1 MEPLLTTLSVFLCF
15 FMSISSSSSTTDT
28 LLANQSLT
36 DGQTLTSSD
45 HTFELGFFSPGK
57 SKNRY
62 LGIWFKNSN
71 STVVWVANRAN
82 PISGSSGALT
92 FQSGNLILLNGSK
105 SKTPVWSSN
114 LTSKLQ
120 NPAAQLL
127 WSGNFVIK
135 DGISGG
141 LIVWKSFDYPVD
153 TLLVGVNI
161 TRHKDLVSWKST
173 NDPSPGQYSFS
184 IEAHGMTQL
193 VLRNASA
200 KWFRTGPWNG
210 LEFPG
215 LDYFLFNPSFAPSF
229 RSGTE
234 GGESVYRRIVL
245 SPTGWLQR
253 LTWNNQS
260 SEWDV
265 LNSVPQQDCDKYGF
279 CGANGVCY
287 AGKTPVC
294 ECLAGFVPKNWQE
307 WGRMDWR
314 GGCVRRTEL
323 ENGGRDGFLAIQK
336 LKMPDVLDYWTSS
349 NMSLDGCR
357 KECLRNGSC
366 VAYAISDISEGGKGC
381 IMWFGDLMDIRLFDN
396 DGLQQLYL
404 KLASSDIEAH
414 SRSSKKN
421 TPVVAIVVPSV
432 GVLMAIL
439 GIIGWYII
447 RSARKKTEGDG
458 NAEDDDLDL
467 PLYDWTTIATA
478 TSNFSFMNKIGEGG
492 FGPVYRG
499 KLVDGQEIAVK
510 RLSMDSGQGI
520 TEFKNEVSLISK
532 LQHRNLVRL
541 LGCCIH
547 GHEKLL
553 IYEYMPN
560 ESLDYF
566 IYGLSLST
574 VFNDHKASDLVVG
587 TWKHGLLTLRLQGL
601 REEHSNMQP
610 QDKERSNLLDW
621 QKRFDI
627 IMGVARG
634 LLYLHQDSRL
644 RIIHRD
650 LKTSNILLDE
660 ELNPKISDFGMARI
674 FAGDQMEA
682 NTKRVV
688 GTYGYMSPEYAL
700 EGFFSTKSD
709 IFSFGVVV
717 LEIVSGRKN
726 RGFGNSDEE
735 HNLLGNAW
743 TLWQEGKAMEIM
755 DIAFEESCIPSE
767 VLKCIQV
774 GLLCVQQLSKD
785 RPSMSSVVSMLS
797 SETVSLPQ
805 PILPG
810 YFTEINIDIVR
821 EESHSENGVTVT
833 LLGGR

>member
-1 MEPLLTTLSVFLCF
+1 METLLTTLSVFLCI
-15 FMSISSSSSTTDT
+15 FMPISSSSSSTATTTTDT
-28 LLANQSLT
+28 LLANQSLS

-45 HTFELGFFSPGK
+45 HTFQLGFFSPPK

-82 PISGSSGALT
+82 PISDSSATLT
-92 FQSGNLILLNGSK
+92 FQSDGNLAIFNGT
-105 SKTPVWSSN
+105 KTKTLVWSSN
-114 LTSKLQ
+114 LTRRVE
-120 NPAAQLL
+120 NPVAQIL
-127 WSGNFVIK
+127 WSGNFVLK
-135 DGISGG
+135 NGISGDS
-141 LIVWKSFDYPVD
+141 LWRSFDYPVD

-161 TRHKDLVSWKST
+161 TRHKDLVSWKT
-173 NDPSPGQYSFS
+173 PEDPSPGHYSFS
-184 IEAHGMTQL
+184 IDAHGLTQL
-193 VLRNASA
+193 VLRNGSA
-200 KWFRTGPWNG
+200 KRFRSGPWNG

-215 LDYFLFNPSFAPSF
+215 LDYFLFNPSFAPSY
-229 RSGTE
+229 RSGTQ
-234 GGESVYRRIVL
+234 GGEPVYRRIAL
-245 SPTGWLQR
+245 SPSGWLQR

-260 SEWDV
+260 REWDV
-265 LNSVPQQDCDKYGF
+265 LNSVPQKDCDKYGF
-279 CGANGVCY
+279 CGANGVCDM
-287 AGKTPVC
+287 GKSPVC
-294 ECLAGFVPKNWQE
+294 KCLPGFTPKNWQE

-323 ENGGRDGFLAIQK
+323 ENEGRDGFLAIQK
-336 LKMPDVLDYWTSS
+336 LKLPDVLDYWTSS
-349 NMSLDGCR
+349 DMSLDGCR
-357 KECLRNGSC
+357 RECLRNGSC
-366 VAYAISDISEGGKGC
+366 VAYTNSDISEGGKGC
-381 IMWFGDLMDIRLFDN
+381 IMWFGDLMDIRMLDN

-432 GVLMAIL
+432 AVPMVIL
-439 GIIGWYII
+439 SVIGWYMS
-447 RSARKKTEGDG
+447 RPTRKKTEGDG
-458 NAEDDDLDL
+458 NAEDEDLDL

-478 TSNFSFMNKIGEGG
+478 TSNFSLTNKIGEGG
-492 FGPVYRG
+492 FGPVYKG
-499 KLVDGQEIAVK
+499 KLVEGQEIAVK

-520 TEFKNEVSLISK
+520 SEFKNEVSLISK
-532 LQHRNLVRL
+532 LQHRNLVKL

-553 IYEYMPN
+553 IYEYMTN

-566 IYGLSLST
+566 IY
-574 VFNDHKASDLVVG
+574 
-587 TWKHGLLTLRLQGL
+587 
-601 REEHSNMQP
+601 
-610 QDKERSNLLDW
+610 DKERSNLLDW

-627 IMGVARG
+627 IMGIARG

-660 ELNPKISDFGMARI
+660 EHNPKISDFGMARI

-709 IFSFGVVV
+709 IFSFGVVL
-717 LEIVSGRKN
+717 LEIVSGKKN
-726 RGFGNSDEE
+726 RGFGNSNEE

-743 TLWQEGKAMEIM
+743 TLWKEGKAMEIM
-755 DIAFEESCIPSE
+755 DIALEESCIPSE

-797 SETVSLPQ
+797 SETISLPQ
-805 PILPG
+805 PIIPG
-810 YFTEINIDIVR
+810 YFTETSIDILLR
-821 EESHSENGVTVT
+821 EEESHSENGVTVT